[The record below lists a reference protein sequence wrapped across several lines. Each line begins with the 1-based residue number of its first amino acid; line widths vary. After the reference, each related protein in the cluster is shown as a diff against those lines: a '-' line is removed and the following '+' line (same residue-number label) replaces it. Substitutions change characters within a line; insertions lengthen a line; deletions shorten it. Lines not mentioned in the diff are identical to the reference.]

1 MALPNLQAAGIN
13 AILDK
18 IEKETIISEIATAVF
33 KSAKVSMESAAKAVI
48 PSVPKM
54 VEEVLEDLQSGS
66 VRTFNLALDKLDR
79 LVQKLGIDLKDY
91 SKELAN
97 FQTKREEKLIKSET
111 KIQAL
116 REKNIVATI
125 EKSGDIKILSQAE
138 IRTRQDNLELLEKN
152 IADMEKSLEK
162 DRKLLQEDKK
172 LKTTAISKKRKD
184 ISLQSEAIEEKKKQ
198 RDEQKEVLGDK
209 GEKQPGIFQR
219 GREGVSNF
227 VDEYVPDVISDIGGT
242 FIEGFMAPI
251 NAVKELGKTFGQILK
266 PLKLLKP
273 LFTGLIGTLKKFA
286 LGLKAS
292 ILSMLPQ
299 IALGAVIL
307 VVLGLIYLALKKI
320 RDFLGKDG
328 PSESGLGGSQDTDF
342 MQEQEFAKE
351 GDMSSKVMRRAIVD
365 QETKQIIQPDDP
377 RYDEIY
383 ERDRGVP
390 APKKGQVYTGDGK
403 SKIMSLTD
411 DGFEIKSGNIMNP
424 ENRSN
429 YKTPTGLE
437 PVKDEK
443 IQSNNSIVDGSSKV
457 FNNNETVYAGG
468 VSGSK
473 NSDLELFQIAHP
485 LYNN

>member
-1 MALPNLQAAGIN
+1 MALPS
-13 AILDK
+13 LDNTTDK
-18 IEKETIISEIATAVF
+18 GQVQEIVSDIATAVF

-299 IALGAVIL
+299 IALGVAIL
-307 VVLGLIYLALKKI
+307 AVLGLIYVAMKKL
-320 RDFLGKDG
+320 RNFFGKDG
-328 PSESGLGGSQDTDF
+328 PSESGLGGSQDTDLP
-342 MQEQEFAKE
+342 QEQEFAEE
-351 GDMSSKVMRRAIVD
+351 GDMNSKIMRRYIVD
-365 QETKQIIQPDDP
+365 QETKEIIQPDDP

-390 APKKGQVYTGDGK
+390 APKKGEVFTNGER
-403 SKIMSLTD
+403 KIIPLTE
-411 DGFEIKSGNIMNP
+411 DGFEIKSGNYMNP

>member
-1 MALPNLQAAGIN
+1 MALPS
-13 AILDK
+13 LDNTTDK
-18 IEKETIISEIATAVF
+18 GQVQEIVSDIATAVF

-299 IALGAVIL
+299 IALGVAIL
-307 VVLGLIYLALKKI
+307 AVLGLIYVAMKKL
-320 RDFLGKDG
+320 RNFFGKDG
-328 PSESGLGGSQDTDF
+328 PSESGLGGSQDTDLP
-342 MQEQEFAKE
+342 QEQEFAEE
-351 GDMSSKVMRRAIVD
+351 GDMSSKVMRRSIVD
-365 QETKQIIQPDDP
+365 QETKKIIQPDDP

-390 APKKGQVYTGDGK
+390 APKKGEVFTNGER
-403 SKIMSLTD
+403 KIIPLTE
-411 DGFEIKSGNIMNP
+411 DGFEIKSGNYMNP

>member
-1 MALPNLQAAGIN
+1 MALPS
-13 AILDK
+13 LDNTTDK
-18 IEKETIISEIATAVF
+18 GQVQEIVSDIATAVF

-48 PSVPKM
+48 PSVPNM

-66 VRTFNLALDKLDR
+66 VRTFNLALDKLDK
-79 LVQKLGIDLKDY
+79 LVNKLGIDLKDY

-138 IRTRQDNLELLEKN
+138 IRTRQDNLKLLEKN

-209 GEKQPGIFQR
+209 GEKQSGVFQR
-219 GREGVSNF
+219 GRESVGNF

-299 IALGAVIL
+299 IALGVAIL
-307 VVLGLIYLALKKI
+307 AVLGLIYVAMKKLQ
-320 RDFLGKDG
+320 DFFGKDDKTGLEDYGEDIGG
-328 PSESGLGGSQDTDF
+328 PTPVAE
-342 MQEQEFAKE
+342 E
-351 GDMSSKVMRRAIVD
+351 GDMNSKIMRRSIVD
-365 QETKQIIQPDDP
+365 QETKEIIQPDDP
-377 RYDEIY
+377 RYDKIY

-390 APKKGQVYTGDGK
+390 APKKGEVFINGER
-403 SKIMSLTD
+403 KIIPLTE
-411 DGFEIKSGNIMNP
+411 DGFQIKSGNFMNP

-429 YKTPTGLE
+429 YKTPSGLE
-437 PVKDEK
+437 PIKDEK

>member
-1 MALPNLQAAGIN
+1 MLPS
-13 AILDK
+13 LDNTTDK
-18 IEKETIISEIATAVF
+18 GQVQEIVSEIATAVF
-33 KSAKVSMESAAKAVI
+33 KSAKVSMESAAKTVI

-138 IRTRQDNLELLEKN
+138 IRTRQDNLKLLEKN

-292 ILSMLPQ
+292 ILAMLPQ
-299 IALGAVIL
+299 IALGVAIL
-307 VVLGLIYLALKKI
+307 AVLGLIYVAMKKLQ
-320 RDFLGKDG
+320 DFFGKDDKTGLEDYGEDIGG
-328 PSESGLGGSQDTDF
+328 PTPVAE
-342 MQEQEFAKE
+342 E
-351 GDMSSKVMRRAIVD
+351 GDMSSKVMRRSIVD
-365 QETKQIIQPDDP
+365 QETKKIIQPDDP

-390 APKKGQVYTGDGK
+390 APKKGEVFSNGK
-403 SKIMSLTD
+403 RKIIPLTK